1 MNKVYRYVDIDVILD
16 DFSTNELAGTSMYR
30 MNLFLRWN
38 SNIYIAMDTIYIQL
52 VSLLDEKKGQ
62 KKMQVVSVL
71 LSSILVINIALAFM
85 VIFMERKNASST
97 WAWLMVL
104 FFIPILGFMLYLFF
118 GRRLS
123 GKRLFTLDTK
133 SRLGIE
139 RSVQEQLEIIQ
150 NNRLPFKQK
159 VLAPY
164 KELFTLHLKNN
175 DAIYSQNN
183 DVDLFTDG
191 REKFESLIR
200 DLEQAEHH
208 IHLLYYIIR
217 HDQLGTRIADVL
229 IKKAREGVEVRFLY
243 DDMGSRSLSRRYI
256 RRLEE
261 ANVQVGAFFPS
272 RFARINLRINFR
284 NHRKLAIIDG
294 TVGYI
299 GGFNI
304 GDEYLGKSE
313 KFGYWRDTH
322 LRVKG
327 DAVKMMQTRFVLDWN
342 QASRHKIEYDER
354 YFIGG
359 DYGDVGMQIVSSG
372 PDHDWEQ
379 IKYGYIKMILGAKE
393 YVYIQTPYFIP
404 DESLMDAL
412 RIAALS
418 GVKIKIMI
426 PNKPD
431 HLFVYWATLSYVG
444 ELLNEGAEIYL
455 YQNGFLH
462 AKTIVVDGKLS
473 SVGTANIDVRSFRLN
488 FEVNAFI
495 YDIYFAQKL
504 VVEFEE
510 DIHLSTQMTKQLYEK
525 RSLAIR
531 FKESISRL
539 LSPIL

>member
-1 MNKVYRYVDIDVILD
+1 
-16 DFSTNELAGTSMYR
+16 
-30 MNLFLRWN
+30 
-38 SNIYIAMDTIYIQL
+38 
-52 VSLLDEKKGQ
+52 
-62 KKMQVVSVL
+62 MQIISIL
-71 LSSILVINIALAFM
+71 LSSIMIINIALAFT
-85 VIFMERKNASST
+85 VIFLERKNASST
-97 WAWLMVL
+97 WAWIMVL
-104 FFIPILGFMLYLFF
+104 FFIPILGFILYFFF

-133 SRLGIE
+133 SRLGIK
-139 RSVQEQLEIIQ
+139 RAVREQLEIIQ
-150 NNRLPFKQK
+150 NDRLPFKQK

-183 DVDLFTDG
+183 KVDLFIDG
-191 REKFESLIR
+191 KDKFDALIA
-200 DLEQAEHH
+200 DLEKAEHH

-217 HDQLGTRIADVL
+217 NDQIGTQIADIL
-229 IKKAREGVEVRFLY
+229 IKKAQEGVEVRLLY
-243 DDMGSRSLSRRYI
+243 DDLGSRSLSRRYI
-256 RRLEE
+256 KRLEA

-272 RFARINLRINFR
+272 RFAKINLRVNFR

-294 TVGYI
+294 KVGYV

-304 GDEYLGKSE
+304 GDEYLGKSN

-327 DAVKMMQTRFVLDWN
+327 DAVKMMQTRFILDWN
-342 QASRHKIEYDER
+342 QASRHKIEYNDL

-372 PDHDWEQ
+372 PDHEWEQ
-379 IKYGYIKMILGAKE
+379 IKYGYIKMILEAKE

-404 DESLMDAL
+404 DEALMDAL

-495 YDIYFAQKL
+495 YDVDFAETL
-504 VVEFEE
+504 VEVFKQ
-510 DIHLSTQMTKQLYEK
+510 DIRQSTQMTKQLYEK
-525 RSLAIR
+525 RSFIIR